1 MRRRSL
7 ILALLVVVVLMVGVG
22 TALALLIHHEPTYY
36 RRAAIPRGHQ
46 RYTWSRGFQ
55 EEFTQLCNALQRD
68 DIPWSAQFAAEQ
80 INGFLQEE
88 FLESGIDE
96 KMLPDKVSD
105 PRVAIDADRFRLG
118 FRYGYGGW
126 SAIIT
131 IDMRLWV
138 AQGEPNTVG
147 LELLGLHAGALRINA
162 QSLLE
167 HVSEAARRSGVDVS
181 WYRHDGHPVALLR
194 FGPDQPRTTVH
205 LRHVEL
211 QPGRLVIQGGCTS
224 AVGTTPS
231 ATAAK

>member
-7 ILALLVVVVLMVGVG
+7 FLALLVVVALVGLVAA
-22 TALALLIHHEPTYY
+22 TLALLVRHEPTYY
-36 RRAAIPRGHQ
+36 RRAAIPRSKQ
-46 RYTWSRGFQ
+46 RYDWSRGFC

-88 FLESGIDE
+88 FVDSGIDE

-105 PRVAIDADRFRLG
+105 PRVAIDTDRFRLG
-118 FRYGYGGW
+118 FRYGYGSW

-147 LELLGLHAGALRINA
+147 LELVSLHAGALRINA

-211 QPGRLVIQGGCTS
+211 QPGRLVIQGGCATGV
-224 AVGTTPS
+224 AAAPN
-231 ATAAK
+231 ATASK